1 MFIILWTMRQEREF
15 LASRATIQAIVGKD
29 NTNAIQSSFTDLAEA
44 FNPYLEGFREEE
56 RKRALKRMEREVAG
70 GPLTIV
76 QTGPAIARMNT
87 ELIRQK
93 LKDNFKTNFKETPIV
108 TRGR

>member
-15 LASRATIQAIVGKD
+15 LSSRATIQAIVGKD
-29 NTNAIQSSFTDLAEA
+29 NSNAVQSAFSDLAEA

-56 RKRALKRMEREVAG
+56 RKRMLKKMEKEVSG
-70 GPLTIV
+70 GPLTVV
-76 QTGPAIARMNT
+76 QTGPSIARMNT

-93 LKDNFKTNFKETPIV
+93 LKENFKTNFKETPIL